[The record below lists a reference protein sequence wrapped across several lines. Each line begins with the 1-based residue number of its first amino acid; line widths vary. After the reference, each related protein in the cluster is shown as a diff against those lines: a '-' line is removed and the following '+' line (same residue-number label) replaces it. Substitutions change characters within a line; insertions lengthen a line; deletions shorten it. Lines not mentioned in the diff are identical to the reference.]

1 MMNTVKI
8 IERGDKTV
16 YQIVNIETDEVVFEV
31 YLHDDTEQIHLE
43 TKIDVYDGPID
54 LIFKY

>member
-1 MMNTVKI
+1 MMNIVKI
-8 IERGDKTV
+8 LERGDKTV

-43 TKIDVYDGPID
+43 TKTDIYDGPIN